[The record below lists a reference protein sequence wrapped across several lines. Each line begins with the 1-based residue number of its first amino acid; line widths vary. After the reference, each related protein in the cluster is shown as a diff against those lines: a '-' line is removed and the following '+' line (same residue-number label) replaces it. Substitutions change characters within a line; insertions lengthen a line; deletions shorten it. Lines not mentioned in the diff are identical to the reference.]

1 MKTISKSHFAKT
13 TGTTTG
19 RSRSR
24 RTPELAAAEGD
35 VSMRIGRPWKGHRWQ
50 RRDAGFTMIEA
61 IVATV
66 LLLFLVIGI
75 FSGLMYAYR
84 LSAHTRYRDH
94 ARYIIKSIGDEF
106 LIQKAEASDG
116 SLNPMFQPT
125 TAATGTGL
133 TWQGAT
139 GGSTGLNVTL
149 GTSTGSLITD
159 AVVTRSVTYL
169 SSSGTAASTPP
180 ASTAGLLLRG
190 DFRITYTYNGKP
202 LEQNLSLVRRVP

>member
-13 TGTTTG
+13 TGNTSG

-35 VSMRIGRPWKGHRWQ
+35 VTTRIGRSWKGHRWQ

-133 TWQGAT
+133 
-139 GGSTGLNVTL
+139 NVTL
-149 GTSTGSLITD
+149 GTSTGSLITN
-159 AVVTRSVTYL
+159 AVVTRNVTYL
-169 SSSGTAASTPP
+169 SSSGTAASSPP